1 MQEFS
6 WFLPSWPPAFG
17 ELVRFGALLLAGL
30 LGGELVHRL
39 ASLPRVTGY
48 VLAGVAC
55 GPHALDLVQ
64 APMLAG
70 TRVFVDLALGLVV
83 FELGHRLDLDWLGRN
98 RWLALAALGESL
110 GAFLAIYA
118 GLLYFDYPPLLA
130 AAAAA
135 VGTATS
141 PAVVMVVAHEL
152 RASGQITERMLL
164 FTAVN
169 CVFAYVALTLLLPFV
184 HLEHETNWRSAILHP
199 LYLLGGAG
207 LLGFFG
213 CQLLLVIARWLGKRE
228 DRQFILMM
236 AVVVLMVGC
245 ARALNVPVVVAL
257 LALGMLARN
266 LDDDHVLLPLR
277 FGYAGQLLFVVLFVL
292 SGASLDFG
300 GLQTVAA
307 VTAVF
312 VVVRF
317 LGKAI
322 AILVLGRLS
331 GLRAGGA
338 GLLSLSLLPMSG
350 LAVVM
355 VYDTAV
361 LYPRFGAELAAVV
374 LSAVALLELVGP
386 LATQF
391 ALRRAGETHLE
402 TRAGETTVA

>member
-1 MQEFS
+1 MQEVS
-6 WFLPSWPPAFG
+6 WFLPSWPPDSG

-30 LGGELVHRL
+30 LGGELAYRFT
-39 ASLPRVTGY
+39 SLPRVTGY

-55 GPHALDLVQ
+55 GPHALDLVH

-70 TRVFVDLALGLVV
+70 TRVFVDLALGLIV

-110 GAFLAIYA
+110 GAFFAIYA
-118 GLLYFDYPPLLA
+118 ALLYFDHPPLLA

-184 HLEHETNWRSAILHP
+184 HLEHETSWRSAILHP

-207 LLGFFG
+207 MLGFAGCWLLLG
-213 CQLLLVIARWLGKRE
+213 VARWLGKRE
-228 DRQFILMM
+228 DRQFILMV
-236 AVVVLMVGC
+236 AVVVLVVGC
-245 ARALNVPVVVAL
+245 ARAVNVPVVVTL

-266 LDDDHVLLPLR
+266 LDDDHMLLPLR
-277 FGYAGQLLFVVLFVL
+277 FGYAGQLLFVVLFVV
-292 SGASLDFG
+292 SGASLNLG
-300 GLQTVAA
+300 GLETVAA

-312 VVVRF
+312 IAVRF

-322 AILVLGRLS
+322 AILALGRLS

-386 LATQF
+386 LVTQF
-391 ALRRAGETHLE
+391 ALRKAGETHLE
-402 TRAGETTVA
+402 TPVRETPVV